1 MHKHLAYIL
10 SLSTVTVLSPG
21 GMETVLRAPPGKS
34 QTMDELPQAQ
44 PELWMHTL
52 IVCSRTP
59 GTCSTNP
66 EAGPS
71 PVSDNPGIAGYC
83 SQKPWFTRQKFYYQ
97 ILKILGRG
105 GCGGGCGGLDVN
117 GSVGL
122 YVKNTWFPREWNCLG
137 RMRKCGMA
145 LLAKV
150 CHMRSAF
157 RFQKATSGPVLNS
170 VPVPQRS

>member
-1 MHKHLAYIL
+1 M
-10 SLSTVTVLSPG
+10 G
-21 GMETVLRAPPGKS
+21 GS
-34 QTMDELPQAQ
+34 
-44 PELWMHTL
+44 
-52 IVCSRTP
+52 C
-59 GTCSTNP
+59 
-66 EAGPS
+66 
-71 PVSDNPGIAGYC
+71 C

-105 GCGGGCGGLDVN
+105 GCGGCCGGLDVN

-170 VPVPQRS
+170 VPVPQRSGCKALSYCSSTMSSCRYSLVLTAETEPKAPVKCFLL